1 MKNVSAVIKYIH
13 ITGGLK
19 PIPKTNKPNIIES
32 LEFLVSLDVNNETES
47 N

>member
-1 MKNVSAVIKYIH
+1 MKNVLVVIKHIH
-13 ITGGLK
+13 TSGGLK
-19 PIPKTNKPNIIES
+19 PIPKINKLNIIES